1 MLGQGRGRFTAAL
14 EWWLAQLVWL
24 EPGLS
29 AAAWTL
35 EAPATDD
42 ATQKIN
48 SAEREL
54 GRRFQLA

>member
-1 MLGQGRGRFTAAL
+1 MLRQGWGRFTAAL

-29 AAAWTL
+29 AAACSL

-42 ATQKIN
+42 ATGKIKA
-48 SAEREL
+48 AEREL
-54 GRRFQLA
+54 GRQFQVA